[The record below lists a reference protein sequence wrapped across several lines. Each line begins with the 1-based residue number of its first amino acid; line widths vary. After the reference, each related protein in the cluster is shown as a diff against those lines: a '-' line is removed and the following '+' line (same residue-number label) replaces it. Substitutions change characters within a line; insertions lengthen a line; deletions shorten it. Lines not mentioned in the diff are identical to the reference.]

1 MKCTLPGVVYSHVIQ
16 VIINAVTFR
25 RESLFSYS
33 RVAIMILL
41 IGSLATC
48 IGSGLGIYNGL
59 FHSTV
64 TTQSFDLFI
73 YIIGAM
79 ILLLT
84 GFSPESTDLLLSVAP
99 LGVLNAGVCVN
110 SKKTNST
117 AVLANRSYRPAALA
131 LEYTQNQA
139 PVTSKEINSLL
150 LNQGVSISDP
160 ELKKLLSI
168 PYVEFKLP
176 FNSESYLAYTALVGR
191 PNSRGRHV
199 GVYVFTHIAT
209 EQMYVGSSNALGRRL
224 NQYFDQVHL
233 FTNKNSGLFMPLLE
247 KDGIAGFTLKVY
259 VMPAELSSGFYFLLL
274 EQYFLL
280 DPKFNLNTQRIV
292 NFRVT
297 QANSLHIYNEDLS
310 ILYHT
315 SNSMSALKKEIG
327 IHHSNIQSCL
337 LAPASTDKEGELY
350 LGVFRITTEL
360 HIGATKSDLSLQE
373 FNNLLDSKRR
383 EALLKNR
390 AKPIYIYNEDS
401 TILYISAIS
410 FNAIYKDLG
419 LCHHTA
425 CKLIDTGLLYHG
437 CFILTSEFKPEA
449 RQSSMSTSELKDL
462 MKAKR
467 QEAQRINLKEY
478 AGAGKKGIS
487 IQSEITGE
495 VVVFPS
501 YTAAFDYLRSKGV
514 NMASR
519 TLYKYLESGKVYKGY
534 TFKKV

>member
-1 MKCTLPGVVYSHVIQ
+1 MMYRCTGSSTSYTHVTK

-25 RESLFSYS
+25 RENSFSLS
-33 RVAIMILL
+33 RVTIMIFLT
-41 IGSLATC
+41 GSLAICGLIPIC
-48 IGSGLGIYNGL
+48 IGSGLGIYGGL

-64 TTQSFDLFI
+64 TIQKSDLFI
-73 YIIGAM
+73 HIIGAM

-84 GFSPESTDLLLSVAP
+84 GFIPESTYLVLSVVP
-99 LGVLNAGVCVN
+99 FGVINAGVCVN

-139 PVTSKEINSLL
+139 PATSKEINSLL
-150 LNQGVSISDP
+150 LNQGVSITDP

-176 FNSESYLAYTALVGR
+176 LSSDSYLAYTALVGR

-209 EQMYVGSSNALGRRL
+209 GQMYVGSSNALGRRL
-224 NQYFDQVHL
+224 SQYFDEEHL
-233 FTNKNSGLFMPLLE
+233 FANKKSGLFMPLLE
-247 KDGIAGFTLKVY
+247 KDGIDGFTLKVY

-292 NFRVT
+292 NLRVT

-315 SNSMSALKKEIG
+315 SNSMNALKKEIG

-337 LAPASTDKEGELY
+337 LEGELF

-373 FNNLLDSKRR
+373 FNNLLDIKRR
-383 EALLKNR
+383 EALLRTRGGGPPN
-390 AKPIYIYNEDS
+390 
-401 TILYISAIS
+401 LYI
-410 FNAIYKDLG
+410 
-419 LCHHTA
+419 
-425 CKLIDTGLLYHG
+425 
-437 CFILTSEFKPEA
+437 
-449 RQSSMSTSELKDL
+449 
-462 MKAKR
+462 
-467 QEAQRINLKEY
+467 
-478 AGAGKKGIS
+478 
-487 IQSEITGE
+487 
-495 VVVFPS
+495 
-501 YTAAFDYLRSKGV
+501 
-514 NMASR
+514 
-519 TLYKYLESGKVYKGY
+519 
-534 TFKKV
+534 